1 MEQEQLE
8 KSFTGRDDRGRPVK
22 VNVYAAS
29 IVTTGSESGGGV
41 ERRSTTRRI
50 ATSDG
55 RRLNRIAKGV
65 YEIAG
70 GGGRV
75 TSDAPEAP

>member
-1 MEQEQLE
+1 MEQEQIE
-8 KSFTGRDDRGRPVK
+8 KSFAGRDDRGRPVK

-29 IVTTGSESGGGV
+29 IGFESGGGV

-55 RRLNRIAKGV
+55 RRLNRIARGV